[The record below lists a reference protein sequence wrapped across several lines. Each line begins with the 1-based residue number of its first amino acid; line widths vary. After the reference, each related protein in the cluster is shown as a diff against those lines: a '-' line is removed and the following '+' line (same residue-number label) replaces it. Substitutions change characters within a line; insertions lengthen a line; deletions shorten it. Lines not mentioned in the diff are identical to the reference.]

1 MKAGSNCCRE
11 CPNELIIITMSLNK
25 YVVLEDKVFCYFW
38 ERNSDSAS
46 PG

>member
-1 MKAGSNCCRE
+1 MKAGSDSCRE

-25 YVVLEDKVFCYFW
+25 YVVLEDKMFYHFW
-38 ERNSDSAS
+38 EGNSDSTS